1 MATRFADQLR
11 ALPARP
17 GVYIMR
23 DAQGQVIYVGKA
35 ASLRSRVRSYFG
47 SPRSMEPKTRHLS
60 SSVAAFDYIVT
71 STDQEALHLEATLV
85 KRHQPH
91 FNIRLKDDKHYPY
104 LKVDIN
110 NPWPRVYITRR
121 VENDGARYFG
131 PYASASSVRTTLDIV
146 KRLFPWRSCTKTITG
161 RDPRPCLD
169 YYIHRCI
176 APCAG
181 YCTKE
186 EYDEVIRQTILFLEG
201 RTDEVVRDLRA
212 RMNEAADALQFERAS
227 SLRDQIRAIERVS
240 EKQLTAYTRP
250 VDEDVFG
257 LARADG
263 EACVQVFFIRGTRMV
278 GGDHFSLDGTQ
289 EESDEQIMGSFLEQ
303 FYESATYVPRRI
315 VLPLAV
321 PEQPL
326 IQAWLAER
334 RGRPVQL
341 LVPRRGEK
349 RRLVAMATDNAR
361 ESLAMERVKWLA
373 DTGKTRAAL
382 DELAEELDLPQQPR
396 RIECYDI
403 SNIQGTSAVG
413 SMVVF
418 VDGRPRPAEYRRF
431 RIKTVQGANDFA
443 MLAEVLRRRF
453 KRASATQPARP
464 AGGPV
469 EDATIAS
476 AAGGPAQTGARGG
489 ASDGGD
495 GWAALPDLVIVDGGK
510 GQLSAAHDVMR
521 DLAVG
526 NVPLAGLA
534 KRNEELFL
542 VDEAEPLV
550 LPRTSQALYLVQRV
564 RDEAHRFAIT
574 YHRKL
579 RAKAGMQSA
588 LDSVPGVGPKR
599 KQALL
604 RKFGSVKGIREAE
617 LDDIAATV
625 GFTRRLAEKVKE
637 YL

>member
-11 ALPARP
+11 ALPTRP

-23 DAQGQVIYVGKA
+23 NAQGDVIYVGKA
-35 ASLRSRVRSYFG
+35 ANLRGRVRSYFG
-47 SPRSMEPKTRHLS
+47 SPHSLEPKTRNLAN
-60 SSVAAFDYIVT
+60 SVADFDYIVT
-71 STDQEALHLEATLV
+71 GTAQEALHLEATLV
-85 KRHQPH
+85 KRHQPF

-104 LKVDIN
+104 LKVDLN

-146 KRLFPWRSCTKTITG
+146 KKLFPWRSCTKTITG
-161 RDPRPCLD
+161 KDPRPCLD

-176 APCAG
+176 APCTG

-186 EYDEVIRQTILFLEG
+186 EYDQVIRQTVLFLEG
-201 RTDEVVRDLRA
+201 RTDEVVHDLRA
-212 RMNEAADALQFERAS
+212 RMEDAAYALQFERAA
-227 SLRDQIRAIERVS
+227 SLRDQVRAIERVS
-240 EKQLTAYTRP
+240 EKQATAYTRP

-263 EACVQVFFIRGTRMV
+263 EACVQVFFIRGTKMI
-278 GGDHFSLDGTQ
+278 GADHFTLDGTQ
-289 EESDEQIMGSFLEQ
+289 EEADAEVMDSFLKQ

-321 PEQPL
+321 PEQGL
-326 IQAWLAER
+326 IKAWLAER
-334 RGRPVQL
+334 RGGAVQL

-349 RRLVAMATDNAR
+349 RHLVGMAADNAR

-382 DELAEELDLPQQPR
+382 EELTEELDLPQLPR

-418 VDGRPRPAEYRRF
+418 VDGHPRPAEYRRF
-431 RIKTVQGANDFA
+431 RIKTVEGANDFA

-453 KRASATQPARP
+453 KRASTVE
-464 AGGPV
+464 PV
-469 EDATIAS
+469 EA
-476 AAGGPAQTGARGG
+476 PAPSG
-489 ASDGGD
+489 DGGQAPAAAQPSSGE

-526 NVPLAGLA
+526 HVPLAGLA
-534 KRNEELFL
+534 KRYEELFL
-542 VDEAEPLV
+542 VDEAEPVV

-574 YHRKL
+574 YHRKV
-579 RAKAGMQSA
+579 REKAGMRSA
-588 LDSVPGVGPKR
+588 LDSVPGIGPKR

-604 RKFGSVKGIREAE
+604 RKFGSVKAIREAD

-637 YL
+637 HL